1 MSPPKSSSR
10 KKKIAESG
18 SPVTELKGMMVEEDD
33 FNFGAGKLKQRAP
46 KKQRS
51 TYEDDDLDADLSSD
65 IKGLMNALHMIK
77 EKAQKDGLKKKEE
90 TISSVATEIRSKFD
104 ELKSKVEKERQN
116 FAKALS
122 KSSKECENLLKN
134 ETVKFQAVYE
144 NFCKD
149 KNSHLQ
155 ALKDTISKY
164 EDEKEKLLVKYE
176 QHRKK
181 EKNMITEHEKACAT
195 KIAEL
200 EESLKKKKQDD
211 KTFSLLRKTLGS
223 FLDNASD
230 EDFPADD

>member
-10 KKKIAESG
+10 KKKVAESG
-18 SPVTELKGMMVEEDD
+18 TPKTELKRLIGEEDD

-51 TYEDDDLDADLSSD
+51 TFEDDFDADISSD
-65 IKGLMNALHMIK
+65 IKGLMSALHQIK
-77 EKAQKDGLKKKEE
+77 EKAQKDGQKKKEE

-134 ETVKFQAVYE
+134 ETAKFQAVYE
-144 NFCKD
+144 NFCKER
-149 KNSHLQ
+149 NSHLQ
-155 ALKDTISKY
+155 ALNDTISKY
-164 EDEKEKLLVKYE
+164 EDEREKLFVKYE